1 MTSDALLDTNLI
13 IRYLTGEPKA
23 QAEATKA
30 LLERANAGDL
40 TLRLSSLVVAEVVFV
55 LTGKTYQFP
64 RSEVKEALLPLLQ
77 WPQLDVQDREVLLN
91 ALDLFTHS
99 KIDFVDAC
107 LAAEARLK
115 KVTIASFDKD
125 YDSISGIT
133 RLDPVTA
140 P

>member
-1 MTSDALLDTNLI
+1 MISDALLDTNLI

-23 QAEATKA
+23 QAEATKS
-30 LLERANAGDL
+30 LLERANAGNL

-64 RSEVKEALLPLLQ
+64 RGDVKEALLPLLQ

-107 LAAEARLK
+107 LAAEARLQQ
-115 KVTIASFDKD
+115 VAIASFDKD

-133 RLDPVTA
+133 RIDPINT
-140 P
+140 